1 MPSARRN
8 MFAKILLSATSL
20 LLAHLLHFLCS
31 LMQFIPE
38 RKSVP
43 EPLAMGN
50 QAAAWN
56 KEPSTG
62 TSRHSQ
68 GFKNYLPSP
77 SKEQIPCHR
86 PRGLQC
92 ISPLVQSVEETPEP
106 IPAKI
111 KGHIPKW
118 INGNLLRNGPG
129 KFEFGNDKFNHWFDG
144 MALLHQFQLAHG
156 TVTYRSRFLQ
166 SSSYLRNSQ
175 HSRIVASEF
184 GTLAMPDPCKSLFGR
199 FLSRFEPPQPS
210 DNCNVNYVLYK
221 GDYYVSS
228 ENICMHKVD
237 PETLETK
244 EKVWKDFHKSDPWG
258 SSALTE
264 NLWHLQVDWS
274 KFIAVNGATAHPH
287 YESDGTTYN
296 MGNSYGKHGSSYNI
310 IRVPPQ
316 ESGHGDTL
324 EGAKVLCSIPPR
336 DRAKPSYY
344 HSFGMTEN
352 YIIFI
357 EQPLKLNLLQIITSK
372 LRGKAIYDGISWE
385 PQHNTYFHVV
395 NKHTGEVLPGSWCS
409 QPFITFHQINAF
421 EERGCVVLDLC
432 CQDQGSSL
440 ALYTLQNLRRSGEGL
455 DQVYASV
462 PRSFPR
468 RFVLPLDVD
477 SDTPVGKNLNPLP
490 YTQAKA
496 VKGADGKIWCTH
508 ENLHPEGF
516 EQVGGLEFPQINYAG
531 YNGRR
536 YRFFYGCGFGHLL
549 GDSLIKVDV
558 DTKNFKMWQ
567 EEGCYPSEPVFVP
580 VPNATAE
587 DSGVILSVVVS
598 PAENQSAFLLVL
610 DAETF
615 QELGRAEVGVPMP
628 YGFHGIFSA
637 H

>member
-1 MPSARRN
+1 ANLNSLCFVLPAL
-8 MFAKILLSATSL
+8 FA
-20 LLAHLLHFLCS
+20 
-31 LMQFIPE
+31 
-38 RKSVP
+38 
-43 EPLAMGN
+43 
-50 QAAAWN
+50 
-56 KEPSTG
+56 
-62 TSRHSQ
+62 

-228 ENICMHKVD
+228 ENIGMHKVD

-244 EKVWKDFHKSDPWG
+244 EK
-258 SSALTE
+258 
-264 NLWHLQVDWS
+264 VDWS

-287 YESDGTTYN
+287 YESDGTAYN

-316 ESGHGDTL
+316 ESGQGDTL

-336 DRAKPSYY
+336 NRAKPSYY

-357 EQPLKLNLLQIITSK
+357 EQPLKLDLVKIITSK
-372 LRGKAIYDGISWE
+372 LRGKPIYDGISWE

-395 NKHTGEVLPGSWCS
+395 NKHTGEV
-409 QPFITFHQINAF
+409 
-421 EERGCVVLDLC
+421 RG
-432 CQDQGSSL
+432 SL
-440 ALYTLQNLRRSGEGL
+440 APAAADLKPQFQISNFFPQFFGNIHSQKCYAAALKCLSSVHPHHSL
-455 DQVYASV
+455 SLSQVYASV
-462 PRSFPR
+462 PRAFPR
-468 RFVLPLDVD
+468 RFVLPLRVD

-490 YTQAKA
+490 YTQARA
-496 VKGADGKIWCTH
+496 VKGADGKVWCTH

-516 EQVGGLEFPQINYAG
+516 EKVGGLEFPQINYSG

-536 YRFFYGCGFGHLL
+536 YRYFYGCGFGHLL

-558 DTKNFKMWQ
+558 DTKNFKIWQ

-580 VPNATAE
+580 VPDATAE

-615 QELGRAEVGVPMP
+615 RELGRAEVGVPMP
-628 YGFHGIFSA
+628 YGFHGIFTA

>member
-1 MPSARRN
+1 
-8 MFAKILLSATSL
+8 
-20 LLAHLLHFLCS
+20 
-31 LMQFIPE
+31 
-38 RKSVP
+38 
-43 EPLAMGN
+43 
-50 QAAAWN
+50 
-56 KEPSTG
+56 
-62 TSRHSQ
+62 
-68 GFKNYLPSP
+68 
-77 SKEQIPCHR
+77 
-86 PRGLQC
+86 C

-199 FLSRFEPPQPS
+199 FLARFEPPHPTLLIM
-210 DNCNVNYVLYK
+210 NKIC
-221 GDYYVSS
+221 SS
-228 ENICMHKVD
+228 SS
-237 PETLETK
+237 
-244 EKVWKDFHKSDPWG
+244 DFHKRDPWG

-352 YIIFI
+352 YIVFI
-357 EQPLKLNLLQIITSK
+357 EQPLRLNLLKIITSK
-372 LRGKAIYDGISWE
+372 LRGTAIYDGISWE

-409 QPFITFHQINAF
+409 QPFVAFHQINAF

-432 CQDQGSSL
+432 CQDEGTSL
-440 ALYTLQNLRRSGEGL
+440 ALYTLQNLRRSGQGL
-455 DQVYASV
+455 DQV
-462 PRSFPR
+462 
-468 RFVLPLDVD
+468 
-477 SDTPVGKNLNPLP
+477 
-490 YTQAKA
+490 
-496 VKGADGKIWCTH
+496 
-508 ENLHPEGF
+508 
-516 EQVGGLEFPQINYAG
+516 
-531 YNGRR
+531 
-536 YRFFYGCGFGHLL
+536 
-549 GDSLIKVDV
+549 
-558 DTKNFKMWQ
+558 
-567 EEGCYPSEPVFVP
+567 
-580 VPNATAE
+580 
-587 DSGVILSVVVS
+587 
-598 PAENQSAFLLVL
+598 
-610 DAETF
+610 
-615 QELGRAEVGVPMP
+615 
-628 YGFHGIFSA
+628 
-637 H
+637 

>member
-1 MPSARRN
+1 M
-8 MFAKILLSATSL
+8 
-20 LLAHLLHFLCS
+20 
-31 LMQFIPE
+31 
-38 RKSVP
+38 
-43 EPLAMGN
+43 
-50 QAAAWN
+50 
-56 KEPSTG
+56 
-62 TSRHSQ
+62 
-68 GFKNYLPSP
+68 
-77 SKEQIPCHR
+77 
-86 PRGLQC
+86 
-92 ISPLVQSVEETPEP
+92 EETPEP

-156 TVTYRSRFLQ
+156 RVTYRSRFLQ
-166 SSSYLRNSQ
+166 SSSYLRNSR
-175 HSRIVASEF
+175 HNRIVASEF
-184 GTLAMPDPCKSLFGR
+184 GTLAMPDPCKSIFGR

-210 DNCNVNYVLYK
+210 DNANVNYVLYK

-228 ENICMHKVD
+228 ENIFMHKVD

-244 EKVWKDFHKSDPWG
+244 EK
-258 SSALTE
+258 
-264 NLWHLQVDWS
+264 VDWS

-310 IRVPPQ
+310 IRIPPQ

-324 EGAKVLCSIPPR
+324 EGAKVLCSIPPM

-357 EQPLKLNLLQIITSK
+357 EQPLRLNLLKIITSK
-372 LRGKAIYDGISWE
+372 LRGKAIFDGISWE

-395 NKHTGEVLPGSWCS
+395 NKHTGEVLPGQWCS
-409 QPFITFHQINAF
+409 KPFVTFHQINAF

-432 CQDQGSSL
+432 CQDEGTSL

-462 PRSFPR
+462 PRAFPR

-496 VKGADGKIWCTH
+496 VKGADGKVWCTH

-516 EQVGGLEFPQINYAG
+516 EKVGGLEFPQINYTRC
-531 YNGRR
+531 NGRR
-536 YRFFYGCGFGHLL
+536 YRYFYGCGFGHLV

-558 DTKNFKMWQ
+558 ETKNFKIWQ
-567 EEGCYPSEPVFVP
+567 EEGSYPSEPVFVP

-598 PAENQSAFLLVL
+598 PTENQSAFLLVL

-615 QELGRAEVGVPMP
+615 QELGRAEVEVPMP
-628 YGFHGIFSA
+628 YGFHGIFTA

>member
-1 MPSARRN
+1 
-8 MFAKILLSATSL
+8 
-20 LLAHLLHFLCS
+20 
-31 LMQFIPE
+31 
-38 RKSVP
+38 
-43 EPLAMGN
+43 
-50 QAAAWN
+50 
-56 KEPSTG
+56 
-62 TSRHSQ
+62 
-68 GFKNYLPSP
+68 
-77 SKEQIPCHR
+77 
-86 PRGLQC
+86 C

-175 HSRIVASEF
+175 HNRIVASEF
-184 GTLAMPDPCKSLFGR
+184 GTLAMPDPCKSIFGR
-199 FLSRFEPPQPS
+199 FLSRFEPLHPTLLIM
-210 DNCNVNYVLYK
+210 NKIC
-221 GDYYVSS
+221 SS
-228 ENICMHKVD
+228 SS
-237 PETLETK
+237 
-244 EKVWKDFHKSDPWG
+244 DFHKTDSLG

-287 YESDGTTYN
+287 YEPDGTTYN

-324 EGAKVLCSIPPR
+324 EGAKVLCSISPR

-357 EQPLKLNLLQIITSK
+357 EQPLKLNLLKIITSK

-395 NKHTGEVLPGSWCS
+395 NKHTGEVLPGCWCS
-409 QPFITFHQINAF
+409 KPFVSFHQINAF

-432 CQDQGSSL
+432 CQDQGTSL

-455 DQVYASV
+455 DQV
-462 PRSFPR
+462 
-468 RFVLPLDVD
+468 
-477 SDTPVGKNLNPLP
+477 
-490 YTQAKA
+490 
-496 VKGADGKIWCTH
+496 
-508 ENLHPEGF
+508 
-516 EQVGGLEFPQINYAG
+516 
-531 YNGRR
+531 
-536 YRFFYGCGFGHLL
+536 
-549 GDSLIKVDV
+549 
-558 DTKNFKMWQ
+558 
-567 EEGCYPSEPVFVP
+567 
-580 VPNATAE
+580 
-587 DSGVILSVVVS
+587 
-598 PAENQSAFLLVL
+598 
-610 DAETF
+610 
-615 QELGRAEVGVPMP
+615 
-628 YGFHGIFSA
+628 
-637 H
+637 